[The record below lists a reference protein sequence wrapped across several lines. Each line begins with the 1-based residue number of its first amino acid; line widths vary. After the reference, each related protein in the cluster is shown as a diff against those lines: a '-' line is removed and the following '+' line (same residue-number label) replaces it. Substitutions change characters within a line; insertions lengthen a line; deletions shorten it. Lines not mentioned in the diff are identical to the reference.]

1 MLFKL
6 KKGLFNTAI
15 NFVFFFLL
23 LVCIQN
29 SSNKDK
35 VDLLINE
42 TIELP
47 VGFIIGT
54 SFITGSLLGSFISLN
69 FVNPNNS
76 L

>member
-23 LVCIQN
+23 LICIQN

-47 VGFIIGT
+47 IGFIIGT

>member
-1 MLFKL
+1 MFFKL

-23 LVCIQN
+23 LLCIQN

-47 VGFIIGT
+47 IGFIIGT

>member
-1 MLFKL
+1 MFFKL

-23 LVCIQN
+23 LLCIQN

-47 VGFIIGT
+47 IGFIIGT

-69 FVNPNNS
+69 LVNPNNS

>member
-1 MLFKL
+1 MFFKL

-23 LVCIQN
+23 LICIQN
-29 SSNKDK
+29 SSNKYK

-47 VGFIIGT
+47 IGFIIGT
-54 SFITGSLLGSFISLN
+54 SFITGSLLGSLISLN
-69 FVNPNNS
+69 FDNPNNS

>member
-47 VGFIIGT
+47 IGFIIGT

>member
-35 VDLLINE
+35 VDLMINE

-47 VGFIIGT
+47 IGFIIGT

>member
-23 LVCIQN
+23 LICIQN

-47 VGFIIGT
+47 IGFIIGT
-54 SFITGSLLGSFISLN
+54 SFITGSLLGSFVSLN

>member
-47 VGFIIGT
+47 IGFIIGT
-54 SFITGSLLGSFISLN
+54 SFITGSLLGSFVSLN

>member
-1 MLFKL
+1 MFFKL
-6 KKGLFNTAI
+6 KKGLFNAAI
-15 NFVFFFLL
+15 NFAFFFLL
-23 LVCIQN
+23 IICIQN

-47 VGFIIGT
+47 IGFIIGS

-69 FVNPNNS
+69 FDNPNNS

>member
-23 LVCIQN
+23 LICIQN

-47 VGFIIGT
+47 IGFIIGT
-54 SFITGSLLGSFISLN
+54 SFISGSLLGSFISLN